1 MATRSETNC
10 EKGAKS
16 QKGKEDMCNDN
27 IFGESFLCEE
37 YPSYNIWPRNYKHL
51 LHLCDL
57 SSGVAPATLLPLHDL
72 CVRAI
77 CQYLYDNGHSSSVCC
92 DISDSSVS
100 VLNTLPLPNKLKCQ
114 IAEEIDRN
122 VMFHFEK
129 YVEPPDF
136 DLGQKVGS
144 LKFLGGYSWTTRFGL
159 RTKSWKFEILGGVF
173 LDHRIWT

>member
-1 MATRSETNC
+1 MDWFFSNMATRSETNC

-77 CQYLYDNGHSSSVCC
+77 CQYLYDNGHSSSV
-92 DISDSSVS
+92 
-100 VLNTLPLPNKLKCQ
+100 
-114 IAEEIDRN
+114 
-122 VMFHFEK
+122 
-129 YVEPPDF
+129 
-136 DLGQKVGS
+136 
-144 LKFLGGYSWTTRFGL
+144 
-159 RTKSWKFEILGGVF
+159 
-173 LDHRIWT
+173 